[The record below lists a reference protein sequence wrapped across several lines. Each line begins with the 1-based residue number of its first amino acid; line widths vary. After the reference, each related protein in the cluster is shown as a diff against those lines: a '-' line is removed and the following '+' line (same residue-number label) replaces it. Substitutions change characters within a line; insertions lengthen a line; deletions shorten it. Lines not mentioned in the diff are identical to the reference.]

1 MGEMH
6 EAAGHHGRPAFR
18 PRPDGSIDPAG
29 EAGWFLQRERE
40 RRGVALQMAADM
52 LGIHETQLDAIET
65 GDLVRLPTRSEVLAM
80 VAAYGEFLGFE
91 PEPLS
96 QHYSRFLPRP
106 IAVAKPRA
114 PAPRPLSSAKIIPFR
129 MALKLAMSNRGL
141 TIVGCIA
148 GAILAFSIMAMMLS
162 GKDEQQQIA
171 SAIDPLPTASLE
183 SPAEDGSAVT
193 VKEAP
198 MMEDLA
204 TAPSS
209 EEGSKEDQPGKFE
222 GGLDDLAPFIVE
234 QLGEADKGGE
244 APQKVRVE
252 EVVPPLPEP
261 DGPDQA
267 KGEAHGRIML
277 KAIGT
282 VWFRVEDSRG
292 HVIVSQTLAKGQTY
306 AVPDREDLV
315 IIARDGGLI
324 SYAVDGVDKG
334 ALGTPGEIVVGKPL
348 SVSQLAGEQG

>member
-40 RRGVALQMAADM
+40 RRGIGLQMAADM
-52 LGIHETQLDAIET
+52 VGIHESQLDAIET

-91 PEPLS
+91 PEPLR

-106 IAVAKPRA
+106 IAVAKPRV

-129 MALKLAMSNRGL
+129 MALKLAMSSRGL

-148 GAILAFSIMAMMLS
+148 GAIFAFSVMAMMLS
-162 GKDEQQQIA
+162 GEGEQQQIA
-171 SAIDPLPTASLE
+171 SAIDPLPTATLE
-183 SPAEDGSAVT
+183 SQAEDGSPVK

-198 MMEDLA
+198 MTEDLVPS
-204 TAPSS
+204 PSS
-209 EEGSKEDQPGKFE
+209 DEELKEDQPPTFE
-222 GGLDDLAPFIVE
+222 GGLDDLAPFIAE
-234 QLGEADKGGE
+234 QLRENGEGGE
-244 APQKVRVE
+244 APQKVRIE
-252 EVVPPLPEP
+252 EVVPPLPDSDEP
-261 DGPDQA
+261 DEA
-267 KGEAHGRIML
+267 KGEVHGRIML
-277 KAIGT
+277 TATGT

-334 ALGTPGEIVVGKPL
+334 AIGTPGEIVVGRPL
-348 SVSQLAGEQG
+348 SVSQLTGERG